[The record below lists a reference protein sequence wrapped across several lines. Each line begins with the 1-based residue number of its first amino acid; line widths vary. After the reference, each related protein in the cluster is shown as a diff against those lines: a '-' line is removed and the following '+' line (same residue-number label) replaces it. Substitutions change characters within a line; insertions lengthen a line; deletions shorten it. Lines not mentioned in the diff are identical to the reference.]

1 MHAAACSGQQRNCEN
16 AAAIAMTVLQKQAP
30 LLQARLLGS
39 MAHAVDGLLS
49 QPKERG
55 PGKLMLEM
63 IGGMALELLPL
74 EL

>member
-1 MHAAACSGQQRNCEN
+1 
-16 AAAIAMTVLQKQAP
+16 MTVLQKQAP